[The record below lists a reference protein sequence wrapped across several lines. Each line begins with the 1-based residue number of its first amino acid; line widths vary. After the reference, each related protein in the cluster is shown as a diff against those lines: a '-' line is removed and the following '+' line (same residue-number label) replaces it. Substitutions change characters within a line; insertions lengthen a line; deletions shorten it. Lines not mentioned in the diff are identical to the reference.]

1 MTLYAQ
7 CGTIKTER
15 DKGVAKMAMYNMS
28 KEIREIAELTGKPEE
43 QVAEELD
50 MKVVSGEWTAYNRR
64 EEHRVKVALADAR
77 RSAAKEKAKREF
89 EQKLAKGAAVWR
101 KISGEWLVQVTGR
114 EVKKGEIIKVERRDG
129 SISEELVKCIVTKND
144 DGVFVRV

>member
-1 MTLYAQ
+1 
-7 CGTIKTER
+7 
-15 DKGVAKMAMYNMS
+15 MYNMS
-28 KEIREIAELTGKPEE
+28 KEIKEIAELTGRSEE
-43 QVAEELD
+43 QVAKELD

-64 EEHRVKVALADAR
+64 EEHGVKVALADAR

-114 EVKKGEIIKVERRDG
+114 EVKEGRIIKVERRDG
-129 SISEELVKCIVTKND
+129 SISEELVKVHSDKE
-144 DGVFVRV
+144 

>member
-1 MTLYAQ
+1 
-7 CGTIKTER
+7 
-15 DKGVAKMAMYNMS
+15 MAMYNMS
-28 KEIREIAELTGKPEE
+28 KEIREIAELTGKSEE

-64 EEHRVKVALADAR
+64 EEHRVKVALADAK
-77 RSAAKEKAKREF
+77 RSAAKEKAKRDF

-114 EVKKGEIIKVERRDG
+114 EVKEGEIIKVERRDG
-129 SISEELVKCIVTKND
+129 SISEELVKRIVTKND
-144 DGVFVRV
+144 DGIFVRV